1 MKLEECCGATNVRR
15 TNVAE
20 QRMSEGRMPLANV
33 AEQRMSEGR
42 MCFARMPEANVLRT
56 NLFEECRWLKLQSN
70 ESLRGMLRECLRRF
84 IE

>member
-20 QRMSEGRMPLANV
+20 QRM
-33 AEQRMSEGR
+33 
-42 MCFARMPEANVLRT
+42 PEANVQARMLR
-56 NLFEECRWLKLQSN
+56 SN

-84 IE
+84 LLKQNQKEKQNECTGKSLID